1 MTRFQPGDMLLA
13 ATDVDDSNIDLRNH
27 KGPGRILHLGADF
40 SAKGELRTGAT
51 GLLVGLAI
59 DPADGSIW
67 TADPTGRAVFHFDA
81 QGVLLP
87 SPALPSR
94 PWGTVGFGPDGAMY
108 LGVHTQRGAAP
119 EDALGG
125 DKLVRL
131 EAGQIADSWAVETD
145 GGHTGWHGL
154 TSLGFLE
161 AGRVALYLS
170 EGGRRVLRHDLV
182 ARRQLEDFLCFA
194 EGDTRRAYGVTVLAD
209 LRVLVATGRS
219 VMLFAEDGTALAEW
233 PAVPE
238 KGWTRVTPS
247 RDGETFFFNNF
258 LEGLIERR
266 RISDGAVVAA
276 HDIARRCSLCG
287 VADF

>member
-1 MTRFQPGDMLLA
+1 MRFEAGDILLA
-13 ATDVDDSNIDLRNH
+13 ASDVDDRNIDLRNH

-40 SAKGELRTGAT
+40 SAKGELRTGAQ
-51 GLLVGLAI
+51 GLLVGLAV

-81 QGVLLP
+81 DGVLLS
-87 SPALPSR
+87 SPELPSR
-94 PWGTVGFGPDGAMY
+94 PWGTVVFGPDGGMY

-131 EAGQIADSWAVETD
+131 EDGRIAESWPVETD
-145 GGHTGWHGL
+145 GGHTGRHGL
-154 TSLGFLE
+154 TSLGFQDG
-161 AGRVALYLS
+161 GRLALYLS
-170 EGGRRVLRHDLV
+170 EGGRRVLRHDLM

-194 EGDTRRAYGVTVLAD
+194 ESDTRRAYGVTVAGD
-209 LRVLVATGRS
+209 RVLVATGRS
-219 VMLFAEDGTALAEW
+219 VMLLAGDGTALAEW

-266 RISDGAVVAA
+266 RLTDGVVVAA